1 MSFKPCSNA
10 VAIDSTAD
18 GRISPPINAA
28 AFVVGL
34 CATFPALIVPI
45 GAVAAGAA
53 FQAVK
58 QHIAD

>member
-1 MSFKPCSNA
+1 MSFKTPTNA

-18 GRISPPINAA
+18 GRMSPTLSAA
-28 AFVVGL
+28 YLIVGL
-34 CATFPALIVPI
+34 CVAVPPLAVPI

-58 QHIAD
+58 QHLAD